1 MTPENDDALIRG
13 GAIGTIST
21 TRLNYEE
28 LGAQ

>member
-28 LGAQ
+28 SGAQ